1 MAGNTIGTLFKLT
14 TFGESHGTSIGGII
28 DGCPPSISLDLEA
41 IQKDLDRRKPGQ
53 SAIVTQR
60 KESDTVKFL
69 SGIFEGK
76 TTGTPIGFVIENEN
90 QKSKDYSHIK
100 DSFRPSHADYVYQQK
115 YGIRDYRGGGRS
127 SARETACRVVA
138 GAVAKQVISSI
149 KIYAFTSSVGDLF
162 IDKPYQDLDFSKID
176 ANDVRCPDSTTAEK
190 MIEKNIRTN
199 NEFYIAPV
207 YNEMIRDGEK
217 ILHYPIAEMR
227 GLGTPEDLSRFL
239 ENINK
244 NKPSVILIA
253 GVNGVG
259 KTTTIGKLGKILGQ
273 NNKKIVLGAADT
285 FRAAAVSQLEVWAK
299 RINADIIKSEEGADP
314 ASVAYK
320 ALDHAKKNNF
330 DYLLIDTAGR
340 LQNKKNLMDE
350 FKKITK
356 VLKKIDSN
364 APHET
369 FLILDATT
377 GQSAISQ
384 VEEFKKISPI
394 TGIIMTKLDGTAKG
408 GILLAI
414 GKKFKLPII
423 ALGMG
428 EKEDDL
434 QTFNSEYF
442 SNALMQF

>member
-1 MAGNTIGTLFKLT
+1 MSIFDKFKLGLSKSST
-14 TFGESHGTSIGGII
+14 NFSSG
-28 DGCPPSISLDLEA
+28 LNDL
-41 IQKDLDRRKPGQ
+41 
-53 SAIVTQR
+53 
-60 KESDTVKFL
+60 
-69 SGIFEGK
+69 IFK
-76 TTGTPIGFVIENEN
+76 
-90 QKSKDYSHIK
+90 K
-100 DSFRPSHADYVYQQK
+100 
-115 YGIRDYRGGGRS
+115 
-127 SARETACRVVA
+127 
-138 GAVAKQVISSI
+138 
-149 KIYAFTSSVGDLF
+149 
-162 IDKPYQDLDFSKID
+162 KID
-176 ANDVRCPDSTTAEK
+176 EDMLNELEDFLIQSDVGVESAKELREKFANTKVNSKSSGKDEIFKIFSDYASEILKPL
-190 MIEKNIRTN
+190 EKN
-199 NEFYIAPV
+199 
-207 YNEMIRDGEK
+207 
-217 ILHYPIAEMR
+217 
-227 GLGTPEDLSRFL
+227 L

-244 NKPSVILIA
+244 NKPSVIIVA

-285 FRAAAVSQLEVWAK
+285 FRAAAVSQLEIWAK
-299 RINADIIKSEEGADP
+299 RINADIIKSNDGADP

-356 VLKKIDSN
+356 VVKKIDSD

-369 FLILDATT
+369 FLVLDATT
-377 GQSAISQ
+377 GQSAIGQ
-384 VEEFKKISPI
+384 VEEFKKITPI
-394 TGIIMTKLDGTAKG
+394 TGIIMTKLDSTAKG

-414 GKKFKLPII
+414 GRKFKLPII

-434 QTFNSEYF
+434 QVFNSEYF

>member
-1 MAGNTIGTLFKLT
+1 MSIFDKFKL
-14 TFGESHGTSIGGII
+14 GLSKSSKNLSSG
-28 DGCPPSISLDLEA
+28 LNDL
-41 IQKDLDRRKPGQ
+41 
-53 SAIVTQR
+53 
-60 KESDTVKFL
+60 
-69 SGIFEGK
+69 IFK
-76 TTGTPIGFVIENEN
+76 
-90 QKSKDYSHIK
+90 K
-100 DSFRPSHADYVYQQK
+100 
-115 YGIRDYRGGGRS
+115 
-127 SARETACRVVA
+127 
-138 GAVAKQVISSI
+138 
-149 KIYAFTSSVGDLF
+149 
-162 IDKPYQDLDFSKID
+162 KID
-176 ANDVRCPDSTTAEK
+176 ENMLNELEDFLIQSDVGVESAKELREKFANTKVNSSTNGKDEIFK
-190 MIEKNIRTN
+190 IFSNYVSEILKPLEKN
-199 NEFYIAPV
+199 
-207 YNEMIRDGEK
+207 
-217 ILHYPIAEMR
+217 
-227 GLGTPEDLSRFL
+227 L

-299 RINADIIKSEEGADP
+299 RINADIIKSDEGADP

>member
-1 MAGNTIGTLFKLT
+1 MSIFDKFKL
-14 TFGESHGTSIGGII
+14 GLSKSSKNLSSG
-28 DGCPPSISLDLEA
+28 LNDL
-41 IQKDLDRRKPGQ
+41 
-53 SAIVTQR
+53 
-60 KESDTVKFL
+60 
-69 SGIFEGK
+69 IFK
-76 TTGTPIGFVIENEN
+76 
-90 QKSKDYSHIK
+90 K
-100 DSFRPSHADYVYQQK
+100 
-115 YGIRDYRGGGRS
+115 
-127 SARETACRVVA
+127 
-138 GAVAKQVISSI
+138 
-149 KIYAFTSSVGDLF
+149 
-162 IDKPYQDLDFSKID
+162 KID
-176 ANDVRCPDSTTAEK
+176 ENMLNELEDFLIQSDVGVESAKELREKFANTKVNPKTVGKDEIFKIFSNYVSEILKPL
-190 MIEKNIRTN
+190 EKN
-199 NEFYIAPV
+199 
-207 YNEMIRDGEK
+207 
-217 ILHYPIAEMR
+217 
-227 GLGTPEDLSRFL
+227 L

-299 RINADIIKSEEGADP
+299 RINADIIKSDEGADP

-356 VLKKIDSN
+356 VLKKIDAN

>member
-1 MAGNTIGTLFKLT
+1 MSIFDKFKLGLSKSSKNLSSGLNDLI
-14 TFGESHGTSIGGII
+14 FKKKIDENMLNELEDFLIQSDVGVESAKELREKFANTKVNPKTVG
-28 DGCPPSISLDLEA
+28 
-41 IQKDLDRRKPGQ
+41 KD
-53 SAIVTQR
+53 
-60 KESDTVKFL
+60 E
-69 SGIFEGK
+69 IFK
-76 TTGTPIGFVIENEN
+76 IFSN
-90 QKSKDYSHIK
+90 
-100 DSFRPSHADYVYQQK
+100 YVYE
-115 YGIRDYRGGGRS
+115 I
-127 SARETACRVVA
+127 
-138 GAVAKQVISSI
+138 
-149 KIYAFTSSVGDLF
+149 L
-162 IDKPYQDLDFSKID
+162 KPL
-176 ANDVRCPDSTTAEK
+176 
-190 MIEKNIRTN
+190 EKN
-199 NEFYIAPV
+199 
-207 YNEMIRDGEK
+207 
-217 ILHYPIAEMR
+217 
-227 GLGTPEDLSRFL
+227 L

-299 RINADIIKSEEGADP
+299 RINADIIKSDDGADP

-423 ALGMG
+423 ALCMG

>member
-1 MAGNTIGTLFKLT
+1 MNIFDKFKL
-14 TFGESHGTSIGGII
+14 GLSKSSKNLSSG
-28 DGCPPSISLDLEA
+28 LNDL
-41 IQKDLDRRKPGQ
+41 
-53 SAIVTQR
+53 
-60 KESDTVKFL
+60 
-69 SGIFEGK
+69 IFK
-76 TTGTPIGFVIENEN
+76 
-90 QKSKDYSHIK
+90 K
-100 DSFRPSHADYVYQQK
+100 
-115 YGIRDYRGGGRS
+115 
-127 SARETACRVVA
+127 
-138 GAVAKQVISSI
+138 
-149 KIYAFTSSVGDLF
+149 
-162 IDKPYQDLDFSKID
+162 KID
-176 ANDVRCPDSTTAEK
+176 ENMLNELEDFLIQSDVGVESAKELKEKFANIKVNPKTVGKDEIFKIFSNYVSEILKPL
-190 MIEKNIRTN
+190 EKN
-199 NEFYIAPV
+199 
-207 YNEMIRDGEK
+207 
-217 ILHYPIAEMR
+217 
-227 GLGTPEDLSRFL
+227 L

-299 RINADIIKSEEGADP
+299 RINADIIKSVEGADP

-330 DYLLIDTAGR
+330 DYLIIDTAGR

-350 FKKITK
+350 LKKITK
-356 VLKKIDSN
+356 VLKKIDSS

>member
-1 MAGNTIGTLFKLT
+1 MGIFDKFKL
-14 TFGESHGTSIGGII
+14 GLSKSSKNLSSG
-28 DGCPPSISLDLEA
+28 LNDL
-41 IQKDLDRRKPGQ
+41 
-53 SAIVTQR
+53 
-60 KESDTVKFL
+60 
-69 SGIFEGK
+69 IFK
-76 TTGTPIGFVIENEN
+76 
-90 QKSKDYSHIK
+90 K
-100 DSFRPSHADYVYQQK
+100 
-115 YGIRDYRGGGRS
+115 
-127 SARETACRVVA
+127 
-138 GAVAKQVISSI
+138 
-149 KIYAFTSSVGDLF
+149 
-162 IDKPYQDLDFSKID
+162 KID
-176 ANDVRCPDSTTAEK
+176 ENMLNELEDFLIQSDVGVESAKELREKFANTKVNPKTVGKDEIFKIFSNYVSEILKPL
-190 MIEKNIRTN
+190 EKN
-199 NEFYIAPV
+199 
-207 YNEMIRDGEK
+207 
-217 ILHYPIAEMR
+217 
-227 GLGTPEDLSRFL
+227 L

-299 RINADIIKSEEGADP
+299 RINADIIKSDEGADP

-423 ALGMG
+423 ALCMG